1 MPAGAGPSPRKVG
14 GQSLM
19 TKQPTGAMLAPMGP
33 ATRRIVLDIDPGSD
47 PISGGLDDGY
57 STRRFCGW
65 LELAGALQAALG
77 LAPGA
82 GGSAA
87 EDPPRTAG

>member
-1 MPAGAGPSPRKVG
+1 
-14 GQSLM
+14 M
-19 TKQPTGAMLAPMGP
+19 TEEPTGAMLVPMGSP
-33 ATRRIVLDIDPGSD
+33 TRRIVLEIDPGSD
-47 PISGGLDDGY
+47 PISGGLDDGC

-82 GGSAA
+82 SASAA
-87 EDPPRTAG
+87 EDPPGTSR